1 MWRSTLK
8 YFFLAMAVSSVI
20 AAGIGV
26 AAANHCSPMVD
37 ISGDEMSMSA
47 EMQMDICHEGCLS
60 EDGGCS
66 MQTSCADI
74 AVLLD
79 LKEAAASYKIQK
91 YEHQLRPANSVIVS
105 VVIPPPR
112 LV

>member
-1 MWRSTLK
+1 MT
-8 YFFLAMAVSSVI
+8 VSSII

-26 AAANHCSPMVD
+26 AAANHCSPMTD
-37 ISGDEMSMSA
+37 ISGDEMSMSVG
-47 EMQMDICHEGCLS
+47 MQMDMCHEGCLS

-74 AVLLD
+74 AVFLD
-79 LKEAAASYKIQK
+79 LKEVVASYKIQK
-91 YEHQLRPANSVIVS
+91 YEHRLRPANSVIVS
-105 VVIPPPR
+105 VIIPPPR